1 MKLNIIIL
9 FSLLVS
15 NFFLAQKKEY
25 SVATISDSLKI
36 NANAVIRAS
45 DITITIS
52 SQNAMTITTKVVT
65 TVLNEFGLRNLSL
78 SENYDKN
85 RKISKIEA
93 IAYDAFGNEIKSFKK
108 KDFKDISVADGV
120 SIFNDNRVLYLNYTP
135 IAYPFTMVFES
146 QIVTSNTAFIPSWSP
161 VDDYYVSTENTK
173 LTISFK
179 PELKVNFKE
188 LNFSK
193 KYLINKTSTN
203 GQINFYSANVQASKK
218 EELAPVF
225 SKVFP
230 LVIFGLDKFH
240 LEGINGLANSWN
252 EMGKWF
258 YDNILNGTTEL
269 PEETKVKVK
278 NLVANETDPLK
289 KAEIIYKYV
298 QDKTRYVSIQEGIG
312 GWKPMNAKDVDKLGY
327 GDCKAL
333 TNYTRALLKEVGVQS
348 FYSRLY
354 GQNTNKE
361 IYSDLVSFQSNHV
374 ILAIPNKND
383 YLWLECTSQIQPF
396 GFQGGFTGN
405 RNAFLIKPDGGE
417 IVRTKTFDEK
427 DNLKQIKGSYQIS
440 NDGKI
445 SAILKIDSF
454 GLQYDNEFQK
464 ERLSNEDQIKNY
476 KEEYS
481 NINNLTITKINFS
494 NDKNKIQ
501 FTENLEFEA
510 ENYAQNINGK
520 LMFAI
525 NAFDKINYVPKKH
538 RTRELPFEIERGY
551 TNEEEI
557 TITLPEGFV
566 VEAKPSGIELI
577 TEFGIYKIDFIILDN
592 KNIICKRK
600 LIINKGFYESSK
612 FESYRK
618 FRETIA
624 KTDNSKVVISKT

>member
-9 FSLLVS
+9 FSLLVN
-15 NFFLAQKKEY
+15 NFFFAQKKEY

-36 NANAVIRAS
+36 NANAVIRIS
-45 DITITIS
+45 DVNIAILD
-52 SQNAMTITTKVVT
+52 QNSMTITTKVVT
-65 TVLNEFGLRNLSL
+65 TILNEFGLRNLSL

-203 GQINFYSANVQASKK
+203 GQINFYSANIQASKK

-333 TNYTRALLKEVGVQS
+333 TNYTRALLNEVGVQS

>member
-1 MKLNIIIL
+1 M
-9 FSLLVS
+9 
-15 NFFLAQKKEY
+15 
-25 SVATISDSLKI
+25 
-36 NANAVIRAS
+36 
-45 DITITIS
+45 
-52 SQNAMTITTKVVT
+52 
-65 TVLNEFGLRNLSL
+65 
-78 SENYDKN
+78 
-85 RKISKIEA
+85 
-93 IAYDAFGNEIKSFKK
+93 
-108 KDFKDISVADGV
+108 ADGV

-179 PELKVNFKE
+179 PELKVNFME

-193 KYLINKTSTN
+193 KYLINKTLTN
-203 GQINFYSANVQASKK
+203 TQINFTASNVKASKK

-333 TNYTRALLKEVGVQS
+333 TNYTRALLNEVGVQS

>member
-1 MKLNIIIL
+1 MKSTIIIL
-9 FSLLVS
+9 FSLFFS
-15 NFFLAQKKEY
+15 NLFFAQKSEY
-25 SVATISDSLKI
+25 TVTTISDSLKN
-36 NANAVIRAS
+36 NANAVIRLS

-52 SQNAMTITTKVVT
+52 SQNAMIITTKVVT
-65 TVLNEFGLRNLSL
+65 TVLNEFGLRNLNL

-85 RKISKIEA
+85 RKVSKIEA
-93 IAYDAFGNEIKSFKK
+93 IAYDAFGKELKSFRK
-108 KDFKDISVADGV
+108 KDFKDVSVADGI
-120 SIFNDNRVLYLNYTP
+120 SIFNDNRVLNLDYTP
-135 IAYPFTMVFES
+135 TVYPFTMVYES
-146 QIVTSNTAFIPSWSP
+146 QIETSNTAFIPSWSP

-240 LEGINGLANSWN
+240 LEGINGVANSWN

-333 TNYTRALLKEVGVQS
+333 TNYTRALLNEVGVQS

-417 IVRTKTFDEK
+417 IVRTKTFDEN
-427 DNLKQIKGSYQIS
+427 DNLKQIKGSYKIS
-440 NDGKI
+440 DDGKI
-445 SAILKIDSF
+445 TATLKIESF
-454 GLQYDNEFQK
+454 GLQYDNQFQK
-464 ERLSNEDQIKNY
+464 ERLSKEDQIKNY

-481 NINNLTITKINFS
+481 NINNISFSKINFI
-494 NDKNKIQ
+494 NDKNKIK
-501 FTENLEFEA
+501 FTEEFELEA
-510 ENYAQNINGK
+510 KNYAQNVNGK

-525 NAFDKINYVPKKH
+525 NAFDQSSYVPKKH
-538 RTRELPFEIERGY
+538 RTRELPFEIESGY
-551 TNEEEI
+551 TDEEEI
-557 TITLPEGFV
+557 TVTLPYGYV
-566 VEAKPSGIELI
+566 VEAKPNGAELK
-577 TEFGIYKIDFIILDN
+577 TEFGSYKIDFIISNN

-612 FESYRK
+612 FENYRK

>member
-1 MKLNIIIL
+1 MKSTIIIL
-9 FSLLVS
+9 FSLFFS
-15 NFFLAQKKEY
+15 NLFFAQKSEY
-25 SVATISDSLKI
+25 TVTTISDSLKN
-36 NANAVIRAS
+36 NANAVIRLS

-52 SQNAMTITTKVVT
+52 SQNAMIITTKVVT
-65 TVLNEFGLRNLSL
+65 TVLNEFGLRNLNL

-85 RKISKIEA
+85 RKVSKIEA
-93 IAYDAFGNEIKSFKK
+93 IAYDAFGKELKSFRK
-108 KDFKDISVADGV
+108 KDFKDVSVADGI
-120 SIFNDNRVLYLNYTP
+120 SIFNDNRILYLDYTP
-135 IAYPFTMVFES
+135 TVYPFTMVYES
-146 QIVTSNTAFIPSWSP
+146 QIETSNTAFIPSWSP

-240 LEGINGLANSWN
+240 LEGINGVANSWN

-333 TNYTRALLKEVGVQS
+333 TNYTRALLNEVGVQS

-417 IVRTKTFDEK
+417 IVRTKTFDEN
-427 DNLKQIKGSYQIS
+427 DNLKQIKGSYKIS
-440 NDGKI
+440 DDGKI
-445 SAILKIDSF
+445 TATLKIESF
-454 GLQYDNEFQK
+454 GLQYDNQFQK
-464 ERLSNEDQIKNY
+464 ERLSKEDQIKNY

-481 NINNLTITKINFS
+481 NINNISFSKINFI
-494 NDKNKIQ
+494 NDKNKIK
-501 FTENLEFEA
+501 FTEEFELEA
-510 ENYAQNINGK
+510 KNYAQNVNGK

-525 NAFDKINYVPKKH
+525 NAFDQSSYVPKKH
-538 RTRELPFEIERGY
+538 RTRELPFEIESGY
-551 TNEEEI
+551 TDEEEI
-557 TITLPEGFV
+557 TVTLPYGYV
-566 VEAKPSGIELI
+566 VEAKPNGAELK
-577 TEFGIYKIDFIILDN
+577 TEFGSYKIDFIISNN

-612 FESYRK
+612 FENYRK

>member
-1 MKLNIIIL
+1 MKSTIIIL
-9 FSLLVS
+9 FSLFFS
-15 NFFLAQKKEY
+15 NLFFAQKSEY
-25 SVATISDSLKI
+25 TVTTISDSLKN
-36 NANAVIRAS
+36 NANAVIRLS

-52 SQNAMTITTKVVT
+52 SQNAMIITAKVVT
-65 TVLNEFGLRNLSL
+65 TVLNEFGLRNLNL

-85 RKISKIEA
+85 RKVSKIEA
-93 IAYDAFGNEIKSFKK
+93 IAYDAFGKELKSFRK
-108 KDFKDISVADGV
+108 KDFKDVSVADGI
-120 SIFNDNRVLYLNYTP
+120 SIFNDNRVLYLDYTP
-135 IAYPFTMVFES
+135 TVYPFTMVYES
-146 QIVTSNTAFIPSWSP
+146 QIETSNTAFIPSWSP

-240 LEGINGLANSWN
+240 LEGINGVANSWN

-333 TNYTRALLKEVGVQS
+333 TNYTRALLNEVGVQS

-417 IVRTKTFDEK
+417 IVRTKTFDEN
-427 DNLKQIKGSYQIS
+427 DNLKQIKGSYKIS
-440 NDGKI
+440 DDGKI
-445 SAILKIDSF
+445 TATLKIESF
-454 GLQYDNEFQK
+454 GLQYDNQFQK
-464 ERLSNEDQIKNY
+464 ERLSKEDQIKNY

-481 NINNLTITKINFS
+481 NINNISFSKINFI
-494 NDKNKIQ
+494 NDKNKIK
-501 FTENLEFEA
+501 FTEEFELEA
-510 ENYAQNINGK
+510 KNYAQNVNGK

-525 NAFDKINYVPKKH
+525 NAFDQSSYVPKKH
-538 RTRELPFEIERGY
+538 RTRELPFEIESGY
-551 TNEEEI
+551 TDEEEI
-557 TITLPEGFV
+557 TVTLPYGYV
-566 VEAKPSGIELI
+566 VEAKPNGAELK
-577 TEFGIYKIDFIILDN
+577 TEFGSYKIDFIISNN

-612 FESYRK
+612 FENYRK

>member
-179 PELKVNFKE
+179 PELKVNFME

-193 KYLINKTSTN
+193 KYLINKTLTN
-203 GQINFYSANVQASKK
+203 TQINFTASNVKASKK

-269 PEETKVKVK
+269 PEETKVIVK